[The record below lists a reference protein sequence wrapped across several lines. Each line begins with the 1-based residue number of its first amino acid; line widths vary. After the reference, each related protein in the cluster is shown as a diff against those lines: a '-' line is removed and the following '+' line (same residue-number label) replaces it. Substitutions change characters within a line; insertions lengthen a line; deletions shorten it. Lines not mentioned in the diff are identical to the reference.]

1 MPFVAE
7 QFYKLVGV
15 VRMNGN
21 DGLRLK
27 LAEYLT
33 QAFHIA
39 MSAGS
44 RYSYLLP
51 NAFAN
56 SLL

>member
-15 VRMNGN
+15 VRMDGN

-27 LAEYLT
+27 LAQYLT
-33 QAFHIA
+33 HAIHIA
-39 MSAGS
+39 MSTGMEIFIITLAV
-44 RYSYLLP
+44 
-51 NAFAN
+51 A
-56 SLL
+56 